1 MSSAEDILN
10 GLNADGV
17 LADLHGQHPT
27 TQPEPAQWEAP
38 VPLGTTRRLP
48 AFPTEELPDWVAAMV
63 AGIAEETQTPADL
76 AGCISL
82 AALSTAAGGRALVQ
96 VRGTYTEP
104 VNLFTVVAMPPASR
118 KSAVFRAM
126 CAPLL
131 QAEKDL
137 AERIRPQITEAK
149 LARELAASAAEKA
162 KQQAAASNGA
172 PDKLAEASDAAVAID
187 QIKVPVEPQLVA
199 DDVTPETAASILTE
213 QGGRLAVLSAE
224 GGIFQILAGRY
235 SGTPNFDLFLKGHAG
250 DMLRVDRK
258 GRAAEHVDS
267 AILTLGLAVQPEVI
281 TEIATGPGFRGKGLL
296 GRFLYA
302 LPESNVGRRKVDPD
316 PCPDDVVRSYG
327 ERLQRM
333 VNALFDWQ
341 DDPIRLQL
349 SPEADQQRIDYAAA
363 IEPRLHAQTGDLGH
377 VADWA
382 GKSVGAIVRMAGL
395 IHLAANPVD
404 GYRQPISGETMAA
417 AVRLGEYFTAHAL
430 AAFDHMGAD
439 PEAEK
444 AQLVKDWLSRKKPT
458 RFTVREAFNGLPRGT
473 FRKVADLQP
482 ALELLESHGW
492 IRAEPRP
499 VPSAKGG
506 RPPSPAYEVHPELL
520 GAHSGPGA

>member
-1 MSSAEDILN
+1 MSDSEEILN
-10 GLNADGV
+10 GLDAAEV
-17 LADLHGQHPT
+17 LVDLHGRHPGAE
-27 TQPEPAQWEAP
+27 PEPAQWEAP
-38 VPLGTTRRLP
+38 VPLGARTRLP
-48 AFPTEELPDWVAAMV
+48 AFPTETLPDWVAAMV

-76 AGCISL
+76 AGCIAL

-149 LARELAASAAEKA
+149 LARELATSAAEKA

-187 QIKVPVEPQLVA
+187 QISVPVEPQLVA

-316 PCPDDVVRSYG
+316 PCADDVVRAYG

-333 VNALFDWQ
+333 VGALFDWG

-363 IEPRLHAQTGDLGH
+363 IEPRLHAQAGDLGH

-395 IHLAANPVD
+395 LHLAANPVD
-404 GYRQPISGETMAA
+404 GYRQPISSETMTA

-439 PEAEK
+439 PDMGSARTV
-444 AQLVKDWLSRKKPT
+444 LDWLTRKRLE
-458 RFTVREAFNGLPRGT
+458 RFTARDAFRGVPRGT
-473 FRKVADLQP
+473 FRKAAETAP
-482 ALELLESHGW
+482 ALELLESYGW
-492 IRAEPRP
+492 IQPEPTALNPR
-499 VPSAKGG
+499 GG
-506 RPPSPAYEVHPELL
+506 RPPSPTYRSHPSIHGT
-520 GAHSGPGA
+520 GA